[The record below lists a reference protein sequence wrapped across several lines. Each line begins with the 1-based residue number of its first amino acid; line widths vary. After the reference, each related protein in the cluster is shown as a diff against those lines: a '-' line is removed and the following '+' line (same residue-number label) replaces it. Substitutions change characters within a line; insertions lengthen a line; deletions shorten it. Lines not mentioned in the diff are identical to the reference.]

1 MKIDLTLENKTNEE
15 IQNFKNIFVKIIKR
29 TLKKLKIKNKVSLS
43 VSFVS
48 DETIKLLNK
57 EYRQI
62 DKSTDVLSFV
72 FNEQLDEEELTFYL
86 SQIKIKELGD
96 IVINYNQAKQ
106 QALQYNHSLTRE
118 VCFLFTHGL
127 LHLLGFD
134 HKKIDDEKNMFC
146 LQEEI
151 LKELKINKEGESK

>member
-106 QALQYNHSLTRE
+106 QALQYNHSLIRE